1 MEQTKRPTSA
11 MFLLCISLIALI
23 VSFAGYSLSDVHNTF
38 DILAPVIGILQF
50 ILILG
55 LFKGKLWGLIGY
67 TAICVGVLVTII
79 IYSISKGEA
88 KQWIVP
94 AGFLALLLLLAVD
107 FWTKKRSYFK

>member
-50 ILILG
+50 I
-55 LFKGKLWGLIGY
+55 WGLIGY
-67 TAICVGVLVTII
+67 TAICIGVLVAII

-94 AGFLALLLLLAVD
+94 AGFLALLSLFAFD